1 MLRTKPTSPVGPGAS
16 QLSGQSGQEVIKADL
31 LEIPGGTFEMGRN
44 NGPFQER
51 PEHSVT
57 VQKFFMDRTEVT
69 NAEYAQFVH
78 ETNYEPPADWAK
90 GKPLLGQEL
99 WPVANVS
106 AADAQ
111 AFAAWRSKRD
121 GVTYRLPTEEE
132 WEFAARNGGEHRAFP
147 WGDSWQEKR
156 AVVKGATPKPVGS
169 LPEGRDR
176 WGVVDLIGN
185 VSEWTSSKASIYDG
199 RQIPP
204 ENRDWLVLRGGS
216 YASDPDDPQIPISAT
231 YRDWFKPTLRH
242 PTFGFRL
249 VRSGQ

>member
-1 MLRTKPTSPVGPGAS
+1 
-16 QLSGQSGQEVIKADL
+16 
-31 LEIPGGTFEMGRN
+31 
-44 NGPFQER
+44 
-51 PEHSVT
+51 VT

-69 NAEYAQFVH
+69 NAEYALFVQ
-78 ETNYEPPADWAK
+78 EMNYEAPADWAK

-106 AADAQ
+106 AVDAQ

-132 WEFAARNGGEHRAFP
+132 WEFAARNGGEFHAFP
-147 WGDSWQEKR
+147 WGAAWQEKR

-169 LPEGRDR
+169 LPDGKNR

-204 ENRDWLVLRGGS
+204 ENRDWLVVRGGS
-216 YASDPDDPQIPISAT
+216 YASDPDDLQIPISAT

-249 VRSGQ
+249 VRSGP

>member
-1 MLRTKPTSPVGPGAS
+1 
-16 QLSGQSGQEVIKADL
+16 
-31 LEIPGGTFEMGRN
+31 MGRN
-44 NGPFQER
+44 DGPFQER
-51 PEHSVT
+51 PEHSAT

-69 NAEYAQFVH
+69 NAEYAQFVRDM
-78 ETNYEPPADWAK
+78 NYEAPGDWAR

-121 GVTYRLPTEEE
+121 SVTYRLPTEEE
-132 WEFAARNGGEHRAFP
+132 WEYAARNGGEHKAFP
-147 WGDSWQEKR
+147 WGETWEERR
-156 AVVKGATPKPVGS
+156 AVVKAATPKPVGS
-169 LPEGRDR
+169 LPDGKNR
-176 WGVVDLIGN
+176 WGIVDLIGN

-199 RQIPP
+199 RAIPA

-216 YASDPDDPQIPISAT
+216 YASDPEDPQIPITAS